1 MLVED
6 EARKKHKLI
15 ESKLNIKNTAVIYSV
30 SQLFNCSIVSKA
42 LLEFIER
49 CFPMFVD
56 STSFLELDYKHIL
69 KILSTSELN
78 IDSEMEVFNAI
89 VSWLGHN
96 KERSKYAKDLILEIR
111 LSLLSD
117 PALNFI
123 IENISCFIDDFAFIN
138 EVIREEN

>member
-96 KERSKYAKDLILEIR
+96 KKRSKYAKDLI
-111 LSLLSD
+111 
-117 PALNFI
+117 F
-123 IENISCFIDDFAFIN
+123 
-138 EVIREEN
+138 